1 MGVGQQGRSP
11 LYHRPPTEV
20 LANGYY
26 PKSWRKAIAIAIPK
40 SGKPDYSNPR
50 AYRLIP
56 LLECLAKVLKR
67 IVANLAGKFNLVPSN
82 LTKRE
87 RMHYS
92 RRKNYNCSPPI
103 TLHDFDGNTRTIAT
117 DKTTRWLGVHFDR
130 KFLFN
135 HVKMLA
141 ARGFIAVNLLY
152 MLANTVR
159 GLSHASLRRLYL
171 SAISPKLLYA
181 CPTWWNDKKCQ
192 AKLLDKVQRRA
203 LIICTCFNRLS

>member
-1 MGVGQQGRSP
+1 
-11 LYHRPPTEV
+11 
-20 LANGYY
+20 
-26 PKSWRKAIAIAIPK
+26 
-40 SGKPDYSNPR
+40 
-50 AYRLIP
+50 
-56 LLECLAKVLKR
+56 
-67 IVANLAGKFNLVPSN
+67 
-82 LTKRE
+82 
-87 RMHYS
+87 MHYS

-181 CPTWWNDKKCQ
+181 CLTWWNDKKCQ

-203 LIICTCFNRLS
+203 LIICTCFNRLSWYYCSNAINSSVPYPQPCGCGPNWSFAPCPSSNGWNFVNFIFAKAMAWSKNGHFSSNFVH